1 MARRIKLYMFN
12 GSAPSMTARL
22 MLEHKGIDH
31 KPMHLMVGPHAF
43 GMLGRG
49 YVTMTVPAL
58 KIEGR
63 RVQGSRE
70 ISRALDE
77 LQPQPPLFPA
87 EPERRR
93 AVEQAERW
101 GEELQDVVRRLVL
114 CASRR
119 DRAVFSSVYRHANPV
134 MRPAQRMSR
143 GLTIRLA
150 SAGHRATDRAG
161 EEDVASLPSRLDQ
174 IDAWIDDGLLNGAEL
189 NAADF
194 QIAPNIALAL
204 RFDDLAP
211 LIAGRPA
218 ARLAQRLAPEFPG
231 EIGAVLPTSWL
242 APLRGEA
249 TTASPRSGPMGPE
262 DVLRAI
268 GYDERRIATVLRQAH
283 G

>member
-1 MARRIKLYMFN
+1 MARKVKLYMFT
-12 GSAPSMTARL
+12 GSAPSMSARL
-22 MLEHKGIDH
+22 MLEHKGIEH
-31 KPMHLMVGPHAF
+31 KAKHLMVGPHAF

-49 YVTMTVPAL
+49 YETMTVPAL
-58 KIEGR
+58 KLDGR

-77 LQPQPPLFPA
+77 FAPQARLFPA
-87 EPERRR
+87 EPERRQ

-101 GEELQDVVRRLVL
+101 GEEFQDLVRRLVL

-119 DRAVFSSVYRHANPV
+119 DPAAFTSIYQHARAL
-134 MRPAQRMSR
+134 MRPAGRMSR

-161 EEDVASLPSRLDQ
+161 EEDLAALPSRLDQ
-174 IDAWIDDGLLNGAEL
+174 IDAWIDSGLLDGPEL

-194 QIAPNIALAL
+194 QIAPNVALL
-204 RFDDLAP
+204 MRFADLAP
-211 LIAGRPA
+211 FVRARPA
-218 ARLAQRLAPEFPG
+218 ARLAERVAPDFPG
-231 EIGAVLPTSWL
+231 EIGAVLPASWL
-242 APLRGEA
+242 APLGPPA
-249 TTASPRSGPMGPE
+249 GGASQPSDLMGPG

-268 GYDERRIATVLRQAH
+268 GYDEGRISSALQRH